1 MMIGGARV
9 EPKRKIFEILREK
22 NSKHLISCSQKGAK
36 HTKFRFRKYPNM
48 CVVSLGWGGRGA
60 VALSVVKMS
69 KMRPDGVM

>member
-1 MMIGGARV
+1 MIGGARV

-36 HTKFRFRKYPNM
+36 HTKFRFRKYPNI
-48 CVVSLGWGGRGA
+48 CVLYIGGGGGRGA

-69 KMRPDGVM
+69 KMRPEGVM